1 MYTTIFRAMGAALVV
16 LALACPLHARATE
29 PADPR
34 LAAEVTRGLE
44 EILELW
50 RDGNYRLL
58 YERTNVGGRE
68 SREGFARKL
77 ANAPRRPACCW
88 EKLQEVAVLAGR
100 GGSVTVRGRFGLEGG
115 PGGTEYVT
123 RSVRLERENGVWK
136 ASQTDLLS
144 LAGAKRK
151 R

>member
-1 MYTTIFRAMGAALVV
+1 MNTNFVRTVGAAMVM
-16 LALACPLHARATE
+16 LALACPLHAHTAE
-29 PADPR
+29 PADPQ
-34 LAAEVTRGLE
+34 LAAEVTQGLE
-44 EILELW
+44 AILDLW

-58 YERTNVGGRE
+58 YERTNAAGRE

-77 ANAPRRPACCW
+77 ANSSRRPACCW
-88 EKLQEVAVLAGR
+88 EKLQEVAVLARSGDA
-100 GGSVTVRGRFGLEGG
+100 VTVRGRFGLDGG

-123 RSVRLERENGVWK
+123 RSVRLDREEGVWK
-136 ASQTDLLS
+136 ASQSDLLS